1 MVPLADAL
9 AQRGATPR
17 CGQAVEELAMGRSA
31 EWLRFEHT
39 IKEPYDV
46 SALPGVTQAEATGLA
61 HEETARMATP
71 EASGGR
77 ARRVADTY
85 AAGHDGAA
93 WTDEEA
99 PGTAAWERERCR
111 AQQLATVHHP
121 VGGATSV
128 PIFPTLPPKPA
139 GPTAIVLRNGRLRSC
154 GDPDNVALSLAVG
167 RRKSH
172 FLGERHEWPRVS
184 FFRCLSLQTRCH
196 GMPCLPPP
204 SSRAPR
210 ATDATMRAMVP
221 NALRLT

>member
-1 MVPLADAL
+1 
-9 AQRGATPR
+9 
-17 CGQAVEELAMGRSA
+17 MGRSA

-77 ARRVADTY
+77 AQRVADTY
-85 AAGHDGAA
+85 AA

-111 AQQLATVHHP
+111 AQQLATVRHP
-121 VGGATSV
+121 VGVATSV
-128 PIFPTLPPKPA
+128 PIFPTLPPESA
-139 GPTAIVLRNGRLRSC
+139 GPTAIVLRNGSLRSC

-172 FLGERHEWPRVS
+172 FLGERHERPRVS
-184 FFRCLSLQTRCH
+184 FL
-196 GMPCLPPP
+196 
-204 SSRAPR
+204 
-210 ATDATMRAMVP
+210 
-221 NALRLT
+221 